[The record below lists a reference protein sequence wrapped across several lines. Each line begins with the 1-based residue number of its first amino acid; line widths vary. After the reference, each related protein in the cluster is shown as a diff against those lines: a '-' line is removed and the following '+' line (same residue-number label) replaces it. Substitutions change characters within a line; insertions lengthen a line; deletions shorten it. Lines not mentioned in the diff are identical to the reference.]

1 MRRFSTTLAAAALA
15 ATATLSPIAA
25 QAQDAQPAQTTQTT
39 QTKTDLGTYVELTKV
54 LNGEIKT
61 ANCDTLSTTL
71 KLTKMVDGET
81 TRSTLV
87 QNLNKVVGENSV
99 LRLATAPTVNA
110 LGDRALECGIVKAD
124 PVTPLD
130 QAMKL
135 SSQLSSENNLP
146 ELRNLKA
153 LAK

>member
-25 QAQDAQPAQTTQTT
+25 QAQDAQTA

-130 QAMKL
+130 QAVKL

-146 ELRNLKA
+146 EPRNLMA

>member
-1 MRRFSTTLAAAALA
+1 MRRLSATLAAAALA
-15 ATATLSPIAA
+15 AAATLSPIAA
-25 QAQDAQPAQTTQTT
+25 HAQDAKPA

-87 QNLNKVVGENSV
+87 QNLNKVVGDNSA

-130 QAMKL
+130 QAVKM

-146 ELRNLKA
+146 ELRNLVA